1 MPKDV
6 CGQGATAV
14 WATPVI
20 TPSSATINAPI
31 TAFTVVNELD
41 CVKTGVLVVEKKV
54 KYDGPITLPSQS
66 YPVTVTCG
74 SNVTNLNLVDGVP
87 QTVSNIPLNTSCS
100 VVEGA
105 VPTPPNICKPPM
117 TPVWSTAY
125 VPPSPVTIT
134 GASTT
139 MEIVNTL
146 ACRLVRACPPPLVLG
161 PTDQCICPAG
171 TVLVGKECVKQTTCQ
186 PPMIPG
192 AVAGQCICPQGTVL
206 QGKECVKQTT
216 CQPPMVPGPVAGAC
230 ACPPGTVQRGRE
242 CVRQIDCRAPMVPNA
257 AGKECVCPQGTVRKG
272 RECIREPVC
281 NPPAKLNRRGA
292 CECPTDMVAKG
303 NSCVER
309 ERKPPQISPGDIIR
323 NIPGGG
329 RDNPRGGRDNDNPRG
344 GRDTDSPRGSGQGP
358 ADLPGRR

>member
-1 MPKDV
+1 MP
-6 CGQGATAV
+6 TTV

-20 TPSSATINAPI
+20 TPSSATINAPV
-31 TAFTVVNELD
+31 TAFTVINELD

-54 KYDGPITLPSQS
+54 RYDGPITLPSQT

-74 SNVTNLNLVDGVP
+74 GTVTNLNLVNGVP

-100 VVEGA
+100 VVEGT

-146 ACRLVRACPPPLVLG
+146 ACRQGRACPPPLVPG
-161 PTDQCICPAG
+161 PADQCVCPAG
-171 TVLVGKECVKQTTCQ
+171 TVLLGKECVKQT
-186 PPMIPG
+186 
-192 AVAGQCICPQGTVL
+192 A
-206 QGKECVKQTT
+206 
-216 CQPPMVPGPVAGAC
+216 CQPPMVPGPVAGQCICPPGTHPVGNTCEGPPPPAC
-230 ACPPGTVQRGRE
+230 QPPMVPGPVAGLCICPPGTVQRGRE

-257 AGKECVCPQGTVRKG
+257 AGKECVCPQGTVQKG

-303 NSCVER
+303 NGCVER
-309 ERKPPQISPGDIIR
+309 ERRAPQISPGDIIR
-323 NIPGGG
+323 NFPGGG
-329 RDNPRGGRDNDNPRG
+329 RDYPRG
-344 GRDTDSPRGSGQGP
+344 GRDTDSPRGGGQGST
-358 ADLPGRR
+358 DFPGRR